1 MSQLPWT
8 IKHRPRNSSEV
19 VGNKEVIESL
29 KNWVL
34 SWKSDGTN
42 KKAALLHGP
51 PGIGKTVLVET
62 LAKELNFDL
71 IEMNASDL
79 RSGKIIDVVIGS
91 AIEQQDLFQRK
102 KIILID
108 EVDSISP
115 RKDRGAVQSILR
127 VIENTNYPIV
137 MTANDVW
144 DPKVRGLREKSL
156 LIQFKRISSREALPF
171 LKKLLDEESV
181 EVDDDTLKSI
191 IQRNGGDMRSMINDL
206 QMIATGKNRI
216 AEDDITWLAWRD
228 RKEPI
233 FDALKLVFTSKDC
246 FTARRALDISEVD
259 YEMLFEWIY
268 ENVPRQLSDSSDM
281 VKAMEALSKAD
292 LFIAR
297 TKKHQAWS
305 LLSYVIDLMTAGVAM
320 ARERTKPAWIPM
332 KFPQRI
338 SLMSRTMR
346 ERALMRGVGSKI
358 GSKCHL
364 SSKSSV
370 RDFVPYLRIIIK
382 NNAKSASS
390 LEKWLELNEEMIN
403 YLKS

>member
-1 MSQLPWT
+1 MPQLPWT
-8 IKHRPRNSSEV
+8 IKHRPTNSSEV
-19 VGNKEVIESL
+19 VGNREAIETL
-29 KNWVL
+29 KNWIL
-34 SWKSDGTN
+34 SWKRDGTS
-42 KKAALLHGP
+42 KKATLLHGP

-71 IEMNASDL
+71 VEMNASDL
-79 RSGKIIDVVIGS
+79 RSGKVIDNVIGS
-91 AIEQQDLFQRK
+91 AVEQQDLFQRK

-115 RKDRGAVQSILR
+115 KKDRGAVQSILKL
-127 VIENTNYPIV
+127 IESTNYPMV

-144 DPKVRGLREKSL
+144 DPKVRGLRDKSL
-156 LIQFKRISSREALPF
+156 LIQFKRISSREAFPF

-191 IQRNGGDMRSMINDL
+191 IQRNEGDIRSMINDL
-206 QMIATGKNRI
+206 QMIAAGKNRI
-216 AEDDITWLAWRD
+216 IKDDITWLAWRD

-281 VKAMEALSKAD
+281 VNAMEALSKAD

-320 ARERTKPAWIPM
+320 AREKTKPAWIPM

-346 ERALMRGVGSKI
+346 ERALMRGLGNKI

-370 RDFVPYLRIIIK
+370 RDFVPYLRIIMK
-382 NNAKSASS
+382 NDTASASS
-390 LEKWLELNEEMIN
+390 LEKWLELDEEMIN
-403 YLKS
+403 YLKG